1 MWFFVEAGLP
11 WSRCFVLSGMCEM
24 ALNFTRWLWLAGL
37 LMLLCRPAQAAG
49 VAELLTLVMEGHP
62 SLQSQSRLVDGA
74 QAELRGANW
83 QFYPTPS
90 VSTEQVN
97 AARNDALYSKDGR
110 VTTFRLQQP
119 VWTGG
124 RLSAGV
130 SRAEAAVAAAQA
142 QVEESRQTLALRAL
156 QTWGEWKLGEQKVQI
171 QREVLQAHEQLRDL
185 IRRRVEA
192 GLSAEADE
200 VLAQSRLEQ
209 VRADLAGAQAQL
221 AAALARFE
229 QLAGQRLEPARLASF
244 VVPPRPVRDELPALL
259 ERAWRHSPT
268 ALKLQAQMKQQDME
282 LQLRKAQLM
291 PEVYVRAE
299 HQQGSYSATGAS
311 SGNRLFL
318 GLSFS
323 PGAGLSAT
331 AGIDAVLA
339 RQQAMQ
345 AEMEVSRRSLN
356 EQVSVEQIQL
366 LSLEARERSLRAGL
380 GWTQAMVDSWARQFR
395 NGRKTWVEVMNAARE
410 LAQAQAAL
418 ADAEVGQRVA
428 QWRLAV
434 LAEGLPAVLAAVPAS
449 AQSARP

>member
-1 MWFFVEAGLP
+1 
-11 WSRCFVLSGMCEM
+11 M
-24 ALNFTRWLWLAGL
+24 ARWLCLAGW

-49 VAELLTLVMEGHP
+49 VAELLTLVMQGHP
-62 SLQSQSRLVDGA
+62 SLQSQSRTIDGA
-74 QAELRGANW
+74 QAELRGAQW

-90 VSTEQVN
+90 VSAEQVN
-97 AARNDALYSKDGR
+97 AAKNDSLYSKDGR

-119 VWTGG
+119 LWTGG

-142 QVEESRQTLALRAL
+142 QLEESRQTLALRAL

-171 QREVLQAHEQLRDL
+171 QREALQTHEQLREL

-209 VRADLAGAQAQL
+209 VRADLAAAQAQL

-229 QLAGQRLEPARLASF
+229 HLAGQRLEPARLASF
-244 VVPPRPVRDELPALL
+244 VVPPRPLGEDLSALL
-259 ERAWRHSPT
+259 ERAWHHSPT

-299 HQQGSYSATGAS
+299 HQQGSYSATGLS
-311 SGNRLFL
+311 STNRLFL

-323 PGAGLSAT
+323 PGAGRSAA
-331 AGIDAVLA
+331 AGVDAVLA

-366 LSLEARERSLRAGL
+366 LSSQARERSLRASL

-418 ADAEVGQRVA
+418 ADAEVGQRVS

-449 AQSARP
+449 APPARP

>member
-1 MWFFVEAGLP
+1 MWFFVEAGLA

-37 LMLLCRPAQAAG
+37 LMLLCLPAQAAG
-49 VAELLTLVMEGHP
+49 VAELLTLVMQGHP

-97 AARNDALYSKDGR
+97 AAKNDALYSKDGR
-110 VTTFRLQQP
+110 VTTFRLQQS

-259 ERAWRHSPT
+259 ERA
-268 ALKLQAQMKQQDME
+268 
-282 LQLRKAQLM
+282 
-291 PEVYVRAE
+291 
-299 HQQGSYSATGAS
+299 
-311 SGNRLFL
+311 
-318 GLSFS
+318 
-323 PGAGLSAT
+323 
-331 AGIDAVLA
+331 
-339 RQQAMQ
+339 
-345 AEMEVSRRSLN
+345 
-356 EQVSVEQIQL
+356 
-366 LSLEARERSLRAGL
+366 
-380 GWTQAMVDSWARQFR
+380 
-395 NGRKTWVEVMNAARE
+395 
-410 LAQAQAAL
+410 
-418 ADAEVGQRVA
+418 
-428 QWRLAV
+428 
-434 LAEGLPAVLAAVPAS
+434 
-449 AQSARP
+449 

>member
-1 MWFFVEAGLP
+1 
-11 WSRCFVLSGMCEM
+11 M
-24 ALNFTRWLWLAGL
+24 ALNVARGLWLAGL
-37 LMLLCRPAQAAG
+37 LMLLYRPAQASG
-49 VAELLTLVMEGHP
+49 VAELLTLVMDGHP
-62 SLQSQSRLVDGA
+62 SLQSQIRMVEGA

-90 VSTEQVN
+90 VSTEQVS
-97 AARNDALYSKDGR
+97 APKNDTLYSKDSR

-119 VWTGG
+119 LWTGG

-130 SRAEAAVAAAQA
+130 SRAEAAVAASQA

-171 QREVLQAHEQLRDL
+171 QREALQTHEQLREL

-192 GLSAEADE
+192 GLSAQADE

-209 VRADLAGAQAQL
+209 VRADLAVAQAQL
-221 AAALARFE
+221 TAALARFE

-244 VVPPRPVRDELPALL
+244 TVQPRPLSGDLPALL
-259 ERAWRHSPT
+259 DRAWLNSPT
-268 ALKLQAQMKQQDME
+268 ALRLQAQMKQQQME
-282 LQLRKAQLM
+282 LQVRKAQLM

-299 HQQGSYSATGAS
+299 HQQGSYSATGLS
-311 SGNRLFL
+311 STNRLFL

-323 PGAGLSAT
+323 PGAGLSAV
-331 AGIDAVLA
+331 AGVDAVLA
-339 RQQAMQ
+339 RLQAME
-345 AEMEVSRRSLN
+345 AETEVSRRSLN
-356 EQVSVEQIQL
+356 EQVSVEQIQM
-366 LSLEARERSLRAGL
+366 LSFQSRERSLRAGL

-418 ADAEVGQRVA
+418 ADAEVGQLVS

-434 LAEGLPAVLAAVPAS
+434 LADGLPAVLAAVPATP
-449 AQSARP
+449 QPVRP

>member
-1 MWFFVEAGLP
+1 
-11 WSRCFVLSGMCEM
+11 
-24 ALNFTRWLWLAGL
+24 
-37 LMLLCRPAQAAG
+37 
-49 VAELLTLVMEGHP
+49 
-62 SLQSQSRLVDGA
+62 
-74 QAELRGANW
+74 
-83 QFYPTPS
+83 
-90 VSTEQVN
+90 
-97 AARNDALYSKDGR
+97 
-110 VTTFRLQQP
+110 
-119 VWTGG
+119 
-124 RLSAGV
+124 
-130 SRAEAAVAAAQA
+130 
-142 QVEESRQTLALRAL
+142 
-156 QTWGEWKLGEQKVQI
+156 
-171 QREVLQAHEQLRDL
+171 
-185 IRRRVEA
+185 
-192 GLSAEADE
+192 
-200 VLAQSRLEQ
+200 
-209 VRADLAGAQAQL
+209 
-221 AAALARFE
+221 
-229 QLAGQRLEPARLASF
+229 
-244 VVPPRPVRDELPALL
+244 
-259 ERAWRHSPT
+259 
-268 ALKLQAQMKQQDME
+268 MKQQDME